1 MFPDFHPRGLSPS
14 SAERG
19 SQGSPNGKANVALIS
34 NIGNVSGVQVV
45 GGMVFDPAQMRWL
58 KMRDEQTGRK
68 DSFQVEE
75 EEDVFAG
82 LEDLKE
88 EDEMRSQRSSAV
100 TGGLGQ
106 QYGLAKRDRNVSA
119 DSARSRGSAEGH
131 SSDDAFGGNMAEEYD
146 VGPEFIRRQ
155 RSEEERWKRKV
166 EKWLRSAGEDETT
179 DDAFGRVDWRWNIQR
194 IGTWHG
200 VEVTQDVW
208 EAVFGM
214 LLRCLMTL

>member
-1 MFPDFHPRGLSPS
+1 MHYNPSLFRWEGNENELAPFDVPDFHPRGLSPS

-58 KMRDEQTGRK
+58 KMTDEQDWTQRQLPGRGRRRRLCRSRRSK
-68 DSFQVEE
+68 RR
-75 EEDVFAG
+75 
-82 LEDLKE
+82 
-88 EDEMRSQRSSAV
+88 DEMRSQRSSAV

-166 EKWLRSAGEDETT
+166 EKWLRSAGEDEAT
-179 DDAFGRVDWRWNIQR
+179 DDAFGGVDWRWNIR
-194 IGTWHG
+194 EL
-200 VEVTQDVW
+200 VR
-208 EAVFGM
+208 GM
-214 LLRCLMTL
+214 E